1 MLHQSAEISNIRRQP
16 PVNPALLN
24 LLLWGIIW
32 SGEKISMAANI
43 VHSIQD
49 SLTRTRNV
57 VFSRITRLLGTSEVT
72 DATWDELEELLIQAD
87 VGVETTLYLVERLR
101 QRASDEAIIQADA
114 FQAALQE
121 ELRALLPDP
130 PPLDLGRGRP
140 LDVVLIVGVNGSG
153 KTTSIAKLAYR
164 YRQQGRHV
172 LLAAADTFRAAAMDQ
187 LGIWAERA
195 GVDIVTGPEGGD
207 AGAVVFDALQAARSR
222 GKDLVFADT
231 AGRLHTQFN
240 LMAELR
246 KVRKVA
252 AKGVEGAPHETLLVL
267 DTTTGQN
274 ALSQARHFQEAVEV
288 TGVVLAKLDSTAR
301 GGMVFAIAR
310 ELGLPVRF
318 VGTGEKMEDLA
329 PFDADAFVEGLFG

>member
-1 MLHQSAEISNIRRQP
+1 MTTRFA
-16 PVNPALLN
+16 
-24 LLLWGIIW
+24 
-32 SGEKISMAANI
+32 
-43 VHSIQD
+43 HSIKD
-49 SLTRTRNV
+49 SLTRTRNAA
-57 VFSRITRLLGTSEVT
+57 FSRIAELLGASQVT
-72 DATWDELEELLIQAD
+72 GATWDELEELLIQAD
-87 VGVETTLYLVERLR
+87 VGVGTTLYLVERLR
-101 QRASDEAIIQADA
+101 QRARDEAILRADA
-114 FQAALQE
+114 LQTALQQ

-130 PPLDLGRGRP
+130 QPLNLGNRP

-164 YRQQGRHV
+164 YRQEGHRV

-187 LGIWAERA
+187 LDIWARRA
-195 GVDIVTGPEGGD
+195 GVDIVKGPEGGD
-207 AGAVVFDALQAARSR
+207 PGAVVFDALQAAQAR
-222 GKDLVFADT
+222 GMDVLIADT
-231 AGRLHTQFN
+231 AGRLHTQYN

-252 AKGVEGAPHETLLVL
+252 AKNVEGAPHETLLVL
-267 DTTTGQN
+267 DATTGQN

-318 VGTGEKMEDLA
+318 VGTGERMEDLA
-329 PFDADAFVEGLFG
+329 LFDADAFVEGLFG

>member
-1 MLHQSAEISNIRRQP
+1 MAIAIAQSI
-16 PVNPALLN
+16 
-24 LLLWGIIW
+24 
-32 SGEKISMAANI
+32 K
-43 VHSIQD
+43 D

-57 VFSRITRLLGTSEVT
+57 VFSRIAELLGASQVT
-72 DATWDELEELLIQAD
+72 GETWDELEELLIQAD

-101 QRASDEAIIQADA
+101 QRARDEAILQAS
-114 FQAALQE
+114 ALQTALRE

-130 PPLDLGRGRP
+130 SPLNLGGRP

-164 YRQQGRHV
+164 YQQQGRRV

-187 LGIWAERA
+187 LEVWAGRA

-207 AGAVVFDALQAARSR
+207 PGAIVFDALQAAQTR
-222 GKDLVFADT
+222 KMHMVIVDT
-231 AGRLHTQFN
+231 AGRLHTQYN
-240 LMAELR
+240 LMAELQ

-252 AKGVEGAPHETLLVL
+252 AKNVADAPHETLLVL
-267 DTTTGQN
+267 DATTGQN

-301 GGMVFAIAR
+301 GGMVFAIAHQ
-310 ELGLPVRF
+310 LGLPVRF
-318 VGTGEKMEDLA
+318 VGTGEKMDDMT
-329 PFDADAFVEGLFG
+329 PFDADAFVDGLFG